1 MAPRFVAVLDVGKT
15 NVKVVL
21 HDLATGADLF
31 VRTRPNA
38 VLADPPYPHFDV
50 EGIWDFALDALA
62 ALAAQHPVD
71 AVTVTT
77 HGASAVLLGDG
88 GVALPVLDYEHA
100 AIDDTRSA
108 YDAVRPP
115 FAETFSPG
123 LPGGL
128 NVGAQLFW
136 QQRTFPDLFAGVR
149 AITTY
154 PQYWTFRFTGVLASE
169 ATSFGA
175 HTDLWNPGAG
185 TWSSLVGHMGWT
197 SLMAPVRPAFD
208 ILGPI
213 TAEVAART
221 GLPADTPVACGIH
234 DSNAS
239 LLPHLLRRAPPFAVV
254 STGTWVIVFAVG
266 GSLDALDPARDGLA
280 NVDAFARPV
289 PSARWMGGR
298 EFDLLV
304 DHRPE
309 TPDAAALARVLD
321 DGVMVLPTFVR
332 GCGPYPHGAG
342 RWTADPASL
351 SPAERTAAASL
362 YAALVTA
369 ESLAVAGAAGP
380 VIVEGPFA
388 RNRLFAEALARLTA
402 RPVIPSSGATGTSA
416 GAALLALGPEA
427 TLPEASDAPVG
438 ESYGLDELGNYA
450 ARWLDLAGR

>member
-21 HDLATGADLF
+21 HDLSTGADLF

-38 VLADPPYPHFDV
+38 VVAVPPYPHFDV
-50 EGIWDFALDALA
+50 EGIWDFALEALA
-62 ALAAQHPVD
+62 ALAAEHAVD
-71 AVTVTT
+71 ALTVTT
-77 HGASAVLLGDG
+77 HGASAVLLGDDG
-88 GVALPVLDYEHA
+88 LAMPVLDYEHA
-100 AIDDTRSA
+100 AIDDVRAA

-115 FAETFSPG
+115 FAETYSPA

-136 QQRTFPDLFAGVR
+136 QQRTVPDRFAAVR

-154 PQYWTFRFTGVLASE
+154 PQYWTFRLTGVLASE

-175 HTDLWNPGAG
+175 HTDLWNPGIAG
-185 TWSSLVGHMGWT
+185 WSSLVGRMGWT
-197 SLMAPVRPAFD
+197 ALMAPVRSAFD

-213 TAEVAART
+213 APEVAART
-221 GLPADTPVACGIH
+221 GLPPGTPVACGIH

-239 LLPHLLRRAPPFAVV
+239 LLPHLLRREPPFAVV

-266 GSLDALDPARDGLA
+266 GSLAALDPARDGLA

-298 EFDLLV
+298 EFDMLV
-304 DHRPE
+304 GQRPE
-309 TPDAAALARVLD
+309 TPDAAALARVIR
-321 DGVMVLPTFVR
+321 DGVMVLPTFVK
-332 GCGPYPHGAG
+332 GCGPYPQGEG

-369 ESLAVAGAAGP
+369 RSLEVAGAAGP

-388 RNRLFAEALARLTA
+388 RNRLFAEALARLTG

-427 TLPEASDAPVG
+427 TLPEASDEPVG
-438 ESYGLDELGNYA
+438 ESYGLEGFENYA
-450 ARWLDLAGR
+450 ARWRELAG